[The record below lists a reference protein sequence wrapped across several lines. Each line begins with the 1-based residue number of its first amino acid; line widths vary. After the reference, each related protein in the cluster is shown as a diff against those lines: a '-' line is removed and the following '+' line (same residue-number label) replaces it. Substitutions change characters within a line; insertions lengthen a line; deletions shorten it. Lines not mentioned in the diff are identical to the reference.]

1 MAKHDKKKK
10 RLKLNEI
17 TITLDLAVVKITF
30 KLL

>member
-1 MAKHDKKKK
+1 MAKHEKKKK

-17 TITLDLAVVKITF
+17 TITLDLVVVKITF

>member
-17 TITLDLAVVKITF
+17 TITLDLVVVKITF

>member
-1 MAKHDKKKK
+1 MAKDEKKKK

-17 TITLDLAVVKITF
+17 TITLDLVVVKITF

>member
-17 TITLDLAVVKITF
+17 TIPLDLVVVKITF